1 MHHVLLATNCAITSA
16 GLATLI
22 NQEPD
27 FKVVATVNS
36 GIDTGLA
43 LERHQVEI
51 AIIDLAMRG
60 ENALLTINRLHKQF
74 PTVGLIALGSPDTPT
89 PLDTLREGA
98 LGYLLA
104 DSPVAELSWLLRSVA
119 GGQLGLDR
127 NLQLGAHDR
136 QQLLQSVGAFPNNR
150 YDKLSARER
159 EVLPP
164 VILGYTNKQIAKRLF
179 ISVKTVEAHKGN
191 IMQKLAVK
199 SHCQLVEYAVAHHL
213 VSF

>member
-36 GIDTGLA
+36 GIDAGLA

-89 PLDTLREGA
+89 PLDTLREGGA
-98 LGYLLA
+98 GLLA
-104 DSPVAELSWLLRSVA
+104 SRLPGCRTFLAPPL
-119 GGQLGLDR
+119 GG
-127 NLQLGAHDR
+127 
-136 QQLLQSVGAFPNNR
+136 
-150 YDKLSARER
+150 
-159 EVLPP
+159 
-164 VILGYTNKQIAKRLF
+164 
-179 ISVKTVEAHKGN
+179 
-191 IMQKLAVK
+191 
-199 SHCQLVEYAVAHHL
+199 
-213 VSF
+213 